1 MKKLLSLLLVATI
14 ITSTLCVSYFAFDNV
29 DNLSNI
35 TTSEPTDNEIET
47 STISTPDEITTE
59 PSSPTTESSTIES
72 STEPSSS
79 TTESS
84 TEPASSI
91 STPDE
96 PTRLVTSIKLN
107 RSKVT
112 IDKGR
117 SIRLL
122 ATVTPN
128 DADNKTLIWKS
139 SNTNIATVNDGYVKA
154 IKTGKATI
162 IVSSSDGS
170 NITTKCDITIVQKAT
185 KVTVRQYYRINK
197 PSKKL
202 YKLNAKVYPSDTSD
216 KSLIYRSSNN
226 KVATVNK
233 KGQIKAKKYGKA
245 TITVINKKSRKSAKC
260 LLIVGQYVSKI
271 KLSKN
276 KVTLNNGKATKLK
289 SKVTNKKA
297 IYKAIQWK
305 STNTNIAKVNS
316 NGVVKALKRGTC
328 YVIAVAKDGSRKS
341 AKCKVTV
348 RQLVTKLSYNKATQK
363 AEVYKNKTIKFAVTV
378 VPSNANNKKL
388 TYSSSNKK
396 VATVNSKG
404 VVKGI
409 KAGTVTITAKT
420 KDSSKKIVKI
430 KVKVKNPP
438 ISDNTKLTSKQLKSE
453 NTLKRICK
461 KFNDYFK
468 SCGAVVEPKLKG
480 THQWYVENTSTYLD
494 KEVSINDFYI
504 QTLCLWIQELSS
516 DTLGNDGEWNGIKDM
531 DELDKLLNSFI
542 YRDKNGYPKYR
553 KNLIL
558 NKKYNGLDWFV
569 NYYSNR
575 CGSDQLFIYVDY
587 EKMNGQKDIQGN
599 QEYLIKFYYDW
610 QSNID

>member
-14 ITSTLCVSYFAFDNV
+14 IISTLCVSYYAFENV

-35 TTSEPTDNEIET
+35 TTSEPTEKEIEPSTT
-47 STISTPDEITTE
+47 STADEATTE
-59 PSSPTTESSTIES
+59 PSSTDENTTET
-72 STEPSSS
+72 STEPS
-79 TTESS
+79 
-84 TEPASSI
+84 SSI

-139 SNTNIATVNDGYVKA
+139 SKTNIATVNNGYVKA

-170 NITTKCDITIVQKAT
+170 NITAKCDITIVQKAT

-363 AEVYKNKTIKFAVTV
+363 AEIYKNKTIKFAVTV

-404 VVKGI
+404 IIKGF
-409 KAGTVTITAKT
+409 KAGTVTITAKA
-420 KDSSKKIVKI
+420 KDGSRKAVKLT
-430 KVKVKNPP
+430 VKVKNPP

-453 NTLKRICK
+453 STLKRICK

-504 QTLCLWIQELSS
+504 QTLCLWIQEISS

-575 CGSDQLFIYVDY
+575 CGRDQLFIYIDY